1 MSRRDAM
8 AVYDDVLAAATADDP
23 WLHAAGEPPRY
34 AADYELLADMLT
46 IPRRAGSVSET
57 GVFPRGIDLWLSHEL
72 RRAGFTDQETWPRA
86 SAPRVLP
93 REIHLLL
100 ENLPRRVRQ
109 APGFDV
115 REWLTER
122 VAAMPSI
129 TPIDARILGRAYD
142 KQVDVCVS
150 RWDTGPELLISTKAQ
165 VVSFGKNLPNRYEE
179 ALGDAANLMA
189 RYPLAAVGFF
199 FVQRATILR
208 SEPDAFERT
217 VDMMRKLRQDSVVA
231 GGAYTATGLCLVD
244 WPEGGVAQRRAR
256 GDRPRRRAGGP
267 ASRSVPHRARPQGRR
282 GQPRLPPHGGA
293 GPAGA
298 AHDPRRRGRRP
309 RAVRGAARGRGG
321 RAPAHPL
328 RGGLS
333 PGGSGDPPD
342 AGSPE
347 VASLRRCLPR

>member
-1 MSRRDAM
+1 
-8 AVYDDVLAAATADDP
+8 
-23 WLHAAGEPPRY
+23 
-34 AADYELLADMLT
+34 MLT

-100 ENLPRRVRQ
+100 ESLPRRVRQ

-165 VVSFGKNLPNRYEE
+165 VASFGKNLPNRYEE

-244 WPEGGVAQRRAR
+244 WPEGEWPSDGRAEIVH
-256 GDRPRRRAGGP
+256 DAVPEDLRADQFLTALVRKVVEVSP
-267 ASRSVPHRARPQGRR
+267 VSH
-282 GQPRLPPHGGA
+282 HT
-293 GPAGA
+293 
-298 AHDPRRRGRRP
+298 
-309 RAVRGAARGRGG
+309 AVRGLLERRTIPVAE
-321 RAPAHPL
+321 
-328 RGGLS
+328 
-333 PGGSGDPPD
+333 D
-342 AGSPE
+342 AGPGLYEEPPE
-347 VASLRRCLPR
+347 GVEDEHQPTLFEEG

>member
-100 ENLPRRVRQ
+100 ESLPRRVRQ

-165 VVSFGKNLPNRYEE
+165 VASFGKNLPNRYEE

-244 WPEGGVAQRRAR
+244 WPEGEWPSDGRVEIVHDAVPEDLRADQFLTALVR
-256 GDRPRRRAGGP
+256 KVVEVSPV
-267 ASRSVPHRARPQGRR
+267 SH
-282 GQPRLPPHGGA
+282 HT
-293 GPAGA
+293 
-298 AHDPRRRGRRP
+298 
-309 RAVRGAARGRGG
+309 AVRGLLERRTIPVAE
-321 RAPAHPL
+321 
-328 RGGLS
+328 
-333 PGGSGDPPD
+333 D
-342 AGSPE
+342 AGPGLYEEPPE
-347 VASLRRCLPR
+347 DVEDEHQPTLFEEG